1 MVRNLHKSHILL
13 AEQGSS
19 LIHFISL
26 VEMIW
31 VSLGVGFSKFAVIVL
46 VSDIVGRF

>member
-26 VEMIW
+26 VEMI
-31 VSLGVGFSKFAVIVL
+31 LSKFM
-46 VSDIVGRF
+46 GWFQ